1 MRVYID
7 DNELVIMIEPKPI
20 RVNLTKVVDNNLK
33 HDIDLIMK
41 RKGFLA
47 VPVIKKYIK
56 QLLSKYKHGSA
67 NHEHAK

>member
-47 VPVIKKYIK
+47 EPVIKKYIK

-67 NHEHAK
+67 NHKHAK